1 MKSFR
6 TWGPFLEALG
16 NYRARY
22 AILFFIPDGSLKSF
36 ENCTVKLSAKQA
48 KLTSLEFRTHPTF
61 LETLISKYDF
71 GPVELPGLS
80 RNGPLEN
87 HAKSRS
93 LWLLISLI
101 HIFLGSIPFKKFRA
115 CTPLCLNRNGFSSQK
130 TFRGFSR
137 KRPPNRPFLGPVSR
151 KTR

>member
-61 LETLISKYDF
+61 LETLISTYDF
-71 GPVELPGLS
+71 VPVELPGLS
-80 RNGPLEN
+80 RNGPLES
-87 HAKSRS
+87 HSK
-93 LWLLISLI
+93 ISKLMI
-101 HIFLGSIPFKKFRA
+101 TDLFDSHIFRFHSV
-115 CTPLCLNRNGFSSQK
+115 QD
-130 TFRGFSR
+130 
-137 KRPPNRPFLGPVSR
+137 VSGVY
-151 KTR
+151 TSLS